1 MNIRPIRPF
10 LAVAATA
17 SCLALVACSSGSSS
31 TSSAP
36 PAATTS
42 AAASASAPASS
53 ASASVSASAAASSS
67 DSNIPAGLTGDA
79 KTVATNWVAF
89 FDPAT
94 PTATKVTLLENGS
107 KFSSV
112 LAGEATNAQAKET
125 AAQVTAVTV
134 TGSTA
139 SVTWNLL
146 LSGMPVIKG
155 QKGQAVLSK
164 GVWQVR
170 DSSFCG
176 LLSMQPPVPAAC
188 KS

>member
-1 MNIRPIRPF
+1 MNARPIRPF
-10 LAVAATA
+10 LAVAATV
-17 SCLALVACSSGSSS
+17 SCLALAACSSGSSS

-42 AAASASAPASS
+42 AAASASAAASS
-53 ASASVSASAAASSS
+53 ASAAASPSATASSS

-79 KTVATNWVAF
+79 KTVATNWVTF

-94 PTATKVTLLENGS
+94 PTATKVSLLENGS
-107 KFSSV
+107 KFSAV

-139 SVTWNLL
+139 SVTWSLL

-155 QKGQAVLSK
+155 QKGQALLNN
-164 GVWQVR
+164 GTWQVA

-188 KS
+188 KA